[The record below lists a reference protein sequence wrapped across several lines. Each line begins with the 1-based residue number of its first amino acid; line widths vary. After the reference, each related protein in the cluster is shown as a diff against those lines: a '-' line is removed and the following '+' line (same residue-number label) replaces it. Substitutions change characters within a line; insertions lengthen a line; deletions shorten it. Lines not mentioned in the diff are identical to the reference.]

1 MSYSRELGLAL
12 IAFGLLTLLGL
23 ALSNP
28 HGQGNI
34 VTHWIGY
41 FLLFPIFLLLQVTDT
56 YPTAVSFTVL
66 GFAQFVWSS
75 LLMCLLRVGY
85 TKIAP
90 LWRRPEEPKN

>member
-12 IAFGLLTLLGL
+12 VAFGLLTLLGFAL
-23 ALSNP
+23 ANP

-34 VTHWIGY
+34 ITHWIGY
-41 FLLFPIFLLLQVTDT
+41 FLLLPIVLLFQVTDP

-75 LLMCLLRVGY
+75 LLMCLHRVGCAR
-85 TKIAP
+85 IAP
-90 LWRRPEEPKN
+90 LWRRPEERKD